1 MLAEARK
8 IVCTLRLRML
18 INVEPLSG
26 RSHVVDVWVCDRRLW
41 AGCHLLMVL
50 VAEDHVCDTV
60 CETDSVFEVKYGG
73 YRENETKEEQT
84 NRR

>member
-1 MLAEARK
+1 VLVDVES
-8 IVCTLRLRML
+8 LR
-18 INVEPLSG
+18 G
-26 RSHVVDVWVCDRRLW
+26 RSHVVHVRVSDGRLG
-41 AGCHLLMVL
+41 ASRDLVVVL